1 MANMIVR
8 PSNEL
13 ASAHMFWSLRPGFYR
28 IQMSRHKISD
38 AHESINEI
46 PTGPAKYLAKPL
58 TREKLTGKED
68 PVELDSNLDIQL
80 TYNKIFLMAQLLSHL
95 FILSNRSN
103 GAEYLNFLQTVAY
116 S

>member
-1 MANMIVR
+1 
-8 PSNEL
+8 
-13 ASAHMFWSLRPGFYR
+13 
-28 IQMSRHKISD
+28 MSRHKISD

-58 TREKLTGKED
+58 TREKLTGKEG

-95 FILSNRSN
+95 FILCNRSN